1 MHFNAINF
9 SLSPGRERK
18 CKSHNFRSVLGRFL
32 VEILFF
38 FFLNFVD
45 KKSLLEPTSLV
56 AKVEIEMW
64 VTRKKGDGD
73 SPKHSAHVLLH
84 PP

>member
-1 MHFNAINF
+1 MPLTFPCPQEGKENVKVTILD
-9 SLSPGRERK
+9 LSWVD
-18 CKSHNFRSVLGRFL
+18 FWWRF
-32 VEILFF
+32 FF

-64 VTRKKGDGD
+64 ITRKKGDGD